1 MSSPESEPVAS
12 PLPEE
17 LLELAESAARI
28 GGDLARASFGQP
40 QRVTLKG
47 DRSEVTEVDLAVERT
62 IGAHI
67 HALRPHDTFIGEE
80 AVAARHER
88 TGAGHLSAIRNP
100 QSAICWVIDPIDG
113 TRNYIRNLPWF
124 TCSVAAM
131 QRGEPVAGAIFDPMR
146 NVMYSAPRAGG
157 MRVDGRPVSPSD
169 ASTESVYGPRAK
181 LIIGIP
187 SARRKATRALVL
199 HALEHHVVRNFG
211 SAALHLALTALGQL
225 DLALAGNVKLW
236 DIAAGCLLVE
246 EAGGVVTSPAGAPI
260 FPLDVS
266 RYGGETIPVI
276 AGSSLAHARLMRGVG
291 KT

>member
-12 PLPEE
+12 PSPEE

-28 GGDLARASFGQP
+28 GGDLARASFGRRQ
-40 QRVTLKG
+40 QVTLKG

-67 HALRPHDTFIGEE
+67 HALRPHDAFIGEE
-80 AVAARHER
+80 SAVPAPHAP
-88 TGAGHLSAIRNP
+88 TPNLQSSIPNP
-100 QSAICWVIDPIDG
+100 QSVCWIIDPIDG

-146 NVMYSAPRAGG
+146 NVMYSAARAGG
-157 MRVDGRPVSPSD
+157 MRVDGRPVSPAD
-169 ASTESVYGPRAK
+169 ASTKSVYGPGAK

-246 EAGGVVTSPAGAPI
+246 EAGGVVTSPAGAPV
-260 FPLDVS
+260 FPFDVS
-266 RYGGETIPVI
+266 RYGGEMIPVI
-276 AGSSLAHARLMRGVG
+276 AGSSQAHARLMRGIG